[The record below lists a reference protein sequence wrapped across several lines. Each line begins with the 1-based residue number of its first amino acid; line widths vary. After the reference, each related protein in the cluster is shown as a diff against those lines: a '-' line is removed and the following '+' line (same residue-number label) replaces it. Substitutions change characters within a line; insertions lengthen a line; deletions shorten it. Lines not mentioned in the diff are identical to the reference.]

1 MTCINPNFALI
12 GKSKDVF
19 RQAGQ
24 RVVIGRKFSQR
35 MWQVMP
41 DPRDVNAR
49 VSREFQQMRREMKNP
64 PPASYASLEGF
75 VAAKLIAEAITRT
88 GPNPNRKSLVD
99 ALETMR
105 EIDFGGIIVNYGPG
119 IRDGSSYVE
128 LTGLSKNGILWR

>member
-1 MTCINPNFALI
+1 
-12 GKSKDVF
+12 
-19 RQAGQ
+19 
-24 RVVIGRKFSQR
+24 
-35 MWQVMP
+35 
-41 DPRDVNAR
+41 
-49 VSREFQQMRREMKNP
+49 MKNP